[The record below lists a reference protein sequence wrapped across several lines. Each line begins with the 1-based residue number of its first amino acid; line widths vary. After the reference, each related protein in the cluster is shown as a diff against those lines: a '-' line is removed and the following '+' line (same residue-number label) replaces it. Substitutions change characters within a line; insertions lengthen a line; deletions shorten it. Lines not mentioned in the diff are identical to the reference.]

1 MRHSLSGVT
10 PMELNWSKWF
20 RCESSF
26 GLLLVPHQP
35 GVFALAEEVQ
45 PAGAQARRMLAV
57 FEINEAEDVCRALSR
72 LFAPASP
79 WHSRLTDSRCYLR
92 YAIVPDA
99 QERKAAASALK
110 TWLSSQADA
119 ASQIFEQRVVQPGNP
134 VDATVAEQAV
144 DTVMKNRE
152 MARPAFPAG
161 F

>member
-1 MRHSLSGVT
+1 
-10 PMELNWSKWF
+10 MELNWSKWF

-134 VDATVAEQAV
+134 VEATVAEQAV
-144 DTVMKNRE
+144 DKVMKNRE